1 MGYPAHPTA
10 MGEESAMPASR
21 RLRLLATVVTW
32 TTFTL
37 ACSMGRSLTGG
48 EVEEATSTQDLATAT
63 ASVPTETPVPP
74 TETPIPATA
83 TVAHLVLPGE
93 VPPEQFFLSDVQ
105 SGGTNP
111 IGRAAAGDNFN
122 RNRLERPFTAAGM
135 EYRADLDIVRV
146 EISANDTWY
155 FFTIVLYGITGGV
168 PGEPLEGPYAV
179 ELDLDGDGRGDLMVR
194 APAPP
199 PGNWTTDG
207 VQVWEDSNED
217 VGATTPM
224 TADAG
229 GASQDGYDALVF
241 DQGAGEDPDAAW
253 IRLAAIE
260 DAGVQFAVKR
270 TIVDDPAFL
279 WSAWADAGV
288 NQPGWIDYNDHFTE
302 AQAGS
307 LTPSSANYPLQAVA
321 AVDNTCRMY
330 FGYTPT
336 GNEPGLCSVTGT
348 VRNCSPHPMRM
359 EPGGRILPPFFE
371 PGSTLTDV
379 RIGAYTFYDESV
391 EGNPSVLTA
400 TLSPGGI
407 ITITKTGF
415 GDVYP
420 CQ

>member
-1 MGYPAHPTA
+1 MGYPADPTA
-10 MGEESAMPASR
+10 KGEESAMPASR
-21 RLRLLATVVTW
+21 RLRLPATVVTW
-32 TTFTL
+32 TTSSL
-37 ACSMGRSLTGG
+37 ACSLGRSLTGG
-48 EVEEATSTQDLATAT
+48 EGEEATSTHDLATAT

-111 IGRAAAGDNFN
+111 IARAAAGDNFN
-122 RNRLERPFTAAGM
+122 RNRLERPFTAASM
-135 EYRADLDIVRV
+135 EYRADLDLVRV
-146 EISANDTWY
+146 SISADTTWY
-155 FFTIVLYGITGGV
+155 YFTLVLYGTVTGV
-168 PGEPLEGPYAV
+168 PLSGPYGI
-179 ELDLDGDGRGDLMVR
+179 ELDVDGDGRGDLLIR
-194 APAPP
+194 GSAPV
-199 PGNWTTDG
+199 GHDWTTDG
-207 VQVWEDSNED
+207 VQVWTDANED
-217 VGATTPM
+217 VGGLTPM
-224 TADAG
+224 TSDPP
-229 GASQDGYDALVF
+229 GAAQDGYDPIIF
-241 DQGAGEDPDAAW
+241 DQGQGDDPDAAW
-253 IRLAAIE
+253 IRQMTGGTAA
-260 DAGVQFAVKR
+260 VQFAVKR
-270 TIVDDPAFL
+270 SLVNDPAFL
-279 WSAWADAGV
+279 WSGWADAGV

-307 LTPSSANYPLQAVA
+307 LTPSSANYPLQAVS

-359 EPGGRILPPFFE
+359 EPGGRIIPPFFE